1 MAQMLCRSDLRST
14 CFLFHAPIIT
24 LSREQCMQ
32 REQQQALEQLRLK
45 QQQQQQQEV
54 EEQGRYQLA
63 REAAPAIDIPG
74 EQVKEIPTDV
84 LKVKYRE

>member
-1 MAQMLCRSDLRST
+1 
-14 CFLFHAPIIT
+14 
-24 LSREQCMQ
+24 MQ

-45 QQQQQQQEV
+45 QQQQQEV

-84 LKVKYRE
+84 LKVKYREWNLKRFRAQIPKFRIRNFDLFCYFIYNV

>member
-1 MAQMLCRSDLRST
+1 
-14 CFLFHAPIIT
+14 
-24 LSREQCMQ
+24 MQ

-45 QQQQQQQEV
+45 QQQQQQQQQEV

>member
-1 MAQMLCRSDLRST
+1 
-14 CFLFHAPIIT
+14 
-24 LSREQCMQ
+24 MQ

-45 QQQQQQQEV
+45 QQQQQEV

>member
-1 MAQMLCRSDLRST
+1 
-14 CFLFHAPIIT
+14 
-24 LSREQCMQ
+24 MQ